1 MVSFSVTGLGGT
13 ALEQGVMKY
22 QDMMKKIGE
31 LIAKKYIDPR
41 TTTIRIDPILV
52 GETNP
57 EDIKSIVQ
65 MGRNLGIR
73 KYVTSLVQSYGYLDG
88 TSSDRKVTAG
98 INGALAKEGR
108 TYDWDKYYG
117 IVTQEDVDISNA
129 FVKQYRQYHPELT
142 SKNPSDQWKEIVSA
156 GMKSGIRVVTSKNIG
171 KIHFVPKP
179 EYINEIGN
187 VLRELDQDPDV
198 SIQTCS
204 FHIDGLKISACLD
217 PMIIER
223 VTGIDVTSADGTYDR
238 DTSRPECMCYGTH
251 GDMFK
256 VNEKTC
262 NSSCAYCYAAHS
274 GDTAMKY
281 YDENGNLLKNA
292 FTTISSR
299 VADLPRTSDSGIVY
313 NEEQRA
319 AIKGVSEIISSAI
332 NGNSGPK
339 FVTIQGKAGTGKT
352 TIINE
357 ILNEVAKTARFGL
370 PTIEVTALSHKAKS
384 VLENKIDKRFD
395 FKAHSLAGALGFTVK
410 QKSENGH
417 R

>member
-31 LIAKKYIDPR
+31 LVAKKYVDPR

-142 SKNPSDQWKEIVSA
+142 SKSQSDQ
-156 GMKSGIRVVTSKNIG
+156 
-171 KIHFVPKP
+171 
-179 EYINEIGN
+179 
-187 VLRELDQDPDV
+187 
-198 SIQTCS
+198 
-204 FHIDGLKISACLD
+204 
-217 PMIIER
+217 
-223 VTGIDVTSADGTYDR
+223 
-238 DTSRPECMCYGTH
+238 
-251 GDMFK
+251 
-256 VNEKTC
+256 
-262 NSSCAYCYAAHS
+262 
-274 GDTAMKY
+274 
-281 YDENGNLLKNA
+281 
-292 FTTISSR
+292 
-299 VADLPRTSDSGIVY
+299 
-313 NEEQRA
+313 
-319 AIKGVSEIISSAI
+319 
-332 NGNSGPK
+332 
-339 FVTIQGKAGTGKT
+339 
-352 TIINE
+352 
-357 ILNEVAKTARFGL
+357 
-370 PTIEVTALSHKAKS
+370 
-384 VLENKIDKRFD
+384 
-395 FKAHSLAGALGFTVK
+395 
-410 QKSENGH
+410 
-417 R
+417 

>member
-1 MVSFSVTGLGGT
+1 
-13 ALEQGVMKY
+13 
-22 QDMMKKIGE
+22 
-31 LIAKKYIDPR
+31 
-41 TTTIRIDPILV
+41 
-52 GETNP
+52 
-57 EDIKSIVQ
+57 
-65 MGRNLGIR
+65 
-73 KYVTSLVQSYGYLDG
+73 
-88 TSSDRKVTAG
+88 
-98 INGALAKEGR
+98 
-108 TYDWDKYYG
+108 
-117 IVTQEDVDISNA
+117 
-129 FVKQYRQYHPELT
+129 
-142 SKNPSDQWKEIVSA
+142 
-156 GMKSGIRVVTSKNIG
+156 
-171 KIHFVPKP
+171 
-179 EYINEIGN
+179 
-187 VLRELDQDPDV
+187 
-198 SIQTCS
+198 
-204 FHIDGLKISACLD
+204 
-217 PMIIER
+217 
-223 VTGIDVTSADGTYDR
+223 
-238 DTSRPECMCYGTH
+238 
-251 GDMFK
+251 MFK

>member
-1 MVSFSVTGLGGT
+1 
-13 ALEQGVMKY
+13 
-22 QDMMKKIGE
+22 
-31 LIAKKYIDPR
+31 
-41 TTTIRIDPILV
+41 
-52 GETNP
+52 
-57 EDIKSIVQ
+57 
-65 MGRNLGIR
+65 
-73 KYVTSLVQSYGYLDG
+73 
-88 TSSDRKVTAG
+88 
-98 INGALAKEGR
+98 
-108 TYDWDKYYG
+108 
-117 IVTQEDVDISNA
+117 
-129 FVKQYRQYHPELT
+129 
-142 SKNPSDQWKEIVSA
+142 
-156 GMKSGIRVVTSKNIG
+156 MKSGIRVVTSKNIG

-187 VLRELDQDPDV
+187 VLIEIDQDPDV

-204 FHIDGLKISACLD
+204 FHIDGLKVSACLD

-281 YDENGNLLKNA
+281 YDENGNLLKNT

-299 VADLPRTSDSGIVY
+299 VTDLPRTSDSGIVY
-313 NEEQRA
+313 NEEQHA
-319 AIKGVSEIISSAI
+319 AIKGVSEIIHDTLR
-332 NGNSGPK
+332 GNSGPR

-357 ILNEVAKTARFGL
+357 ILKQSGITPGSVK
-370 PTIEVTALSHKAKS
+370 IEVSAVSHKAKN
-384 VLENKIDKRFD
+384 VLSHKIDEKYNVS
-395 FKAHSLAGALGFTVK
+395 AHALAGTLGMNVRYLSDGTEEWVRKVNPRTNVPVK
-410 QKSENGH
+410 APVDQAQILFVDEASMLTEEHLAHIEKAVQGKSVVVVFIGDIGQISPIRSQKLQQT
-417 R
+417 